1 MTKFL
6 LTFLAIYFFYKYI
19 TKPVYITPPRE
30 KESKTKTTAS
40 EKRKNEDYID
50 YEEIK

>member
-19 TKPVYITPPRE
+19 TKPVYITPPRQ
-30 KESKTKTTAS
+30 KEDDAKPKHA